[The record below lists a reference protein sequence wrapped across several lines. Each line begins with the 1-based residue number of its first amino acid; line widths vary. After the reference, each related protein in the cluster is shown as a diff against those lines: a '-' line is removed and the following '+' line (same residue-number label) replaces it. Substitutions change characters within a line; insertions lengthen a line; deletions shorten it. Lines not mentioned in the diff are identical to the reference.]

1 MFDIGLGEMA
11 LIMAIALVA
20 IGPKQLP
27 EVARTVA
34 KFIAEVR
41 KMFAGVSDSLA
52 ETAQSTQK
60 AVSDLGEEI
69 TRVQPAQGAHP
80 VAPQSARHVTDTEV
94 AAETARSSETALPH
108 DPSQKR

>member
-1 MFDIGLGEMA
+1 MFDIGIGEMA

-34 KFIAEVR
+34 KFIAEIR

-52 ETAQSTQK
+52 ETAQSTHK
-60 AVSDLGEEI
+60 TISDLGEEI
-69 TRVQPAQGAHP
+69 TRIQPAEGSRP
-80 VAPQSARHVTDTEV
+80 VAPVTPPPEAGGSADD
-94 AAETARSSETALPH
+94 ASS
-108 DPSQKR
+108 KR